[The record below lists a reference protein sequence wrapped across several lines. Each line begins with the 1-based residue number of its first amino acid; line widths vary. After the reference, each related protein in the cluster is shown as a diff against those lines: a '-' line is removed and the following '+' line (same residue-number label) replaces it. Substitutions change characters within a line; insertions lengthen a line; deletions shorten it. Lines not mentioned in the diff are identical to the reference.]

1 MSLNTA
7 SLFCNKLS
15 NKTDKKTRSHNF
27 TAQLVALSTSTT
39 SVSRKLKR
47 KLSNFYHISISKT
60 CEVPVH
66 FFRRF
71 LAGLRTS
78 SEKVEQ
84 NLHIICIYRICELAL
99 ELYHCVNS
107 DLSSRKLSNYFNA
120 GNLAFFQGLL
130 FISS

>member
-27 TAQLVALSTSTT
+27 TAQLVAISTSTT
-39 SVSRKLKR
+39 SKSRKLKR
-47 KLSNFYHISISKT
+47 KLSNFYI
-60 CEVPVH
+60 
-66 FFRRF
+66 
-71 LAGLRTS
+71 TS
-78 SEKVEQ
+78 SQKPAKFPFTFFVDFSQ
-84 NLHIICIYRICELAL
+84 DFGLLRKKSNKICILSAYRICELAL

-107 DLSSRKLSNYFNA
+107 NLSSRKLSNFNA
-120 GNLAFFQGLL
+120 GNLAFVQGLL